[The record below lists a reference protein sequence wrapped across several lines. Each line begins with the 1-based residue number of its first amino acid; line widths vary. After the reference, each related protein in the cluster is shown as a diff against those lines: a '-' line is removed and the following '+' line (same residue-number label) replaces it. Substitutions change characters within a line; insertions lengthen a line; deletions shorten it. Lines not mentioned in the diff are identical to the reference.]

1 MEPVIVEKPEIYLV
15 GMSFYGDPFDT
26 HSDWAGEN
34 EIGRVW
40 TRFMRY
46 LGENA
51 EKIPPSAYEEAMYE
65 VHVYNEETITKG
77 LFEVFVG
84 LQVENLAVVPLE
96 LVAKSLP
103 ATQYAVFTFEGE
115 AISSD
120 WHMEIDERI
129 TTAGYQRSH
138 SFSFQYYDHR
148 FKGVDNLAESV
159 LDVYMPVKPQNPA
172 PKPLSLALYAL
183 PTPGHL
189 RRHRICRKKSARRH
203 YRCGYRR
210 GRRVLALSFH
220 SDVQSD
226 RSAYAL

>member
-159 LDVYMPVKPQNPA
+159 LDVYMPVKPQT
-172 PKPLSLALYAL
+172 
-183 PTPGHL
+183 PTPQPPYH
-189 RRHRICRKKSARRH
+189 
-203 YRCGYRR
+203 
-210 GRRVLALSFH
+210 
-220 SDVQSD
+220 
-226 RSAYAL
+226 